1 MAGFGRQMD
10 AAAIHLDAALA
21 FEVKISWRRSDASSD
36 LLTPAWDQVFPNRRQ
51 AFRRPKFQVT
61 VFGVVTGW

>member
-1 MAGFGRQMD
+1 MTTE
-10 AAAIHLDAALA
+10 AAH
-21 FEVKISWRRSDASSD
+21 
-36 LLTPAWDQVFPNRRQ
+36 TPAWGRVFPNRRQ